1 LVVGPSWVGD
11 MVMAQSLFISLKKSN
26 QNGLIDVLAPA
37 WSLPL
42 LDMMPEV
49 SKAIVMPL
57 QHGQFGLM
65 SRIKLGRQLRTNR
78 YDQAIILPNSWKSAI
93 VPFFARIPHRTGY
106 RGEWRWGLL
115 NDVRKLDKSI
125 LTMTVQRFV
134 TLGLPKNAKQPPDCQ
149 HPSLPANKTGQD
161 AVIQKFS
168 LMLSE
173 SILALCP
180 GAEFGPSKRW
190 PSDYFAKV
198 AQAKIQQGWQVW
210 LLGSKNDKESAA
222 GINKLTNQQCRDF
235 VGQTSLLEA
244 VELMSLANTV
254 VANDSGLMHLA
265 AALDKNV
272 IAIYGSTPP
281 DFAPPLCKNAQTV
294 SLHLPCSPCRKRVCP
309 LFPVGHPDH
318 TQCLTGIKPERI
330 LELIGD

>member
-1 LVVGPSWVGD
+1 

-26 QNGLIDVLAPA
+26 PNGLIDVLAPA

-65 SRIKLGRQLRTNR
+65 SRIKLGRQLRTNH

-134 TLGLPKNAKQPPDCQ
+134 TLGLPKTAKQPPDCQ

-168 LMLSE
+168 LTLSE

>member
-1 LVVGPSWVGD
+1 

-26 QNGLIDVLAPA
+26 PNGLIDVLAPA

-65 SRIKLGRQLRTNR
+65 SRIKLGRQLRTNH

-180 GAEFGPSKRW
+180 GAE
-190 PSDYFAKV
+190 
-198 AQAKIQQGWQVW
+198 
-210 LLGSKNDKESAA
+210 SAA

-309 LFPVGHPDH
+309 LFPVGHPGH